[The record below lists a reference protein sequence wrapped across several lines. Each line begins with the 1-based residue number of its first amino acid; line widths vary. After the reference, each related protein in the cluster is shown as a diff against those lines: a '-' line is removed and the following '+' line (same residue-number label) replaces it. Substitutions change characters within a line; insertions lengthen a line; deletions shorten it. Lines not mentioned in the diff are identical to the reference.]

1 MGLFDFFRSEKR
13 DNGNTFLR
21 VNSPLFGSNSGVS
34 VDKNSALSF
43 SAVLACVRVISES
56 IGSMPINTYK
66 IEADGDRILDKAHP
80 VAKLIQRP
88 NKYQTT
94 YNFFSVA
101 LTNLLLEG
109 NCYFYIVRDGAARP
123 IELLYL
129 NPDKVKVIPFE
140 GNLFYEHS
148 DFENPIAQTDILH
161 FMGVGFD
168 GKKGKSVLKMQQD
181 TIGLSLGANVTAAT
195 YFGNSAQVAGVLKTD
210 QTLTTE
216 QIQRLR
222 NSWNQRYQG
231 PYNSN
236 KTAILENGLDFKPI
250 SISANDKQLLQSRQF
265 QVEEIARIFRVP
277 LSLIGHLE
285 KSANYNSIEALST
298 DFVRYTLM
306 PYLVQLEQ
314 EMEIKL
320 FRENEF
326 ESYEIK
332 FDTKGLL
339 RGDSTAR
346 ASYYREMTQIGA
358 LSINEVRQAEKL
370 NKIADGDK
378 HYFPLNFA
386 PIGETNTEENAD
398 S

>member
-1 MGLFDFFRSEKR
+1 
-13 DNGNTFLR
+13 
-21 VNSPLFGSNSGVS
+21 
-34 VDKNSALSF
+34 
-43 SAVLACVRVISES
+43 
-56 IGSMPINTYK
+56 
-66 IEADGDRILDKAHP
+66 
-80 VAKLIQRP
+80 
-88 NKYQTT
+88 
-94 YNFFSVA
+94 
-101 LTNLLLEG
+101 
-109 NCYFYIVRDGAARP
+109 
-123 IELLYL
+123 
-129 NPDKVKVIPFE
+129 
-140 GNLFYEHS
+140 
-148 DFENPIAQTDILH
+148 
-161 FMGVGFD
+161 
-168 GKKGKSVLKMQQD
+168 MQQD

-250 SISANDKQLLQSRQF
+250 TINAQDKQLLQSRQF

-285 KSANYNSIEALST
+285 KAANYNSIEALST

-314 EMEIKL
+314 EMEMKL
-320 FRENEF
+320 FRENEMD
-326 ESYEIK
+326 SYEIK
-332 FDTKGLL
+332 FNTNGLL

-346 ASYYREMTQIGA
+346 ATYYREMTQIGA

-370 NKIADGDK
+370 NKIEDGDK

-386 PIGETNTEENAD
+386 PIGETNTEESND
-398 S
+398 

>member
-1 MGLFDFFRSEKR
+1 MG
-13 DNGNTFLR
+13 
-21 VNSPLFGSNSGVS
+21 
-34 VDKNSALSF
+34 
-43 SAVLACVRVISES
+43 I
-56 IGSMPINTYK
+56 
-66 IEADGDRILDKAHP
+66 
-80 VAKLIQRP
+80 
-88 NKYQTT
+88 
-94 YNFFSVA
+94 
-101 LTNLLLEG
+101 
-109 NCYFYIVRDGAARP
+109 
-123 IELLYL
+123 
-129 NPDKVKVIPFE
+129 
-140 GNLFYEHS
+140 
-148 DFENPIAQTDILH
+148 
-161 FMGVGFD
+161 GFD

-181 TIGLSLGANVTAAT
+181 TIGLSLGANVTAAS

-231 PYNSN
+231 PYSSN

-306 PYLVQLEQ
+306 PYLVMIEQ

-370 NKIADGDK
+370 NKIEDGDK

-386 PIGETNTEENAD
+386 PIGETNTEDNAD
-398 S
+398 SEA

>member
-1 MGLFDFFRSEKR
+1 
-13 DNGNTFLR
+13 
-21 VNSPLFGSNSGVS
+21 
-34 VDKNSALSF
+34 
-43 SAVLACVRVISES
+43 
-56 IGSMPINTYK
+56 
-66 IEADGDRILDKAHP
+66 
-80 VAKLIQRP
+80 
-88 NKYQTT
+88 
-94 YNFFSVA
+94 
-101 LTNLLLEG
+101 
-109 NCYFYIVRDGAARP
+109 
-123 IELLYL
+123 
-129 NPDKVKVIPFE
+129 
-140 GNLFYEHS
+140 
-148 DFENPIAQTDILH
+148 
-161 FMGVGFD
+161 MGVGFD

-250 SISANDKQLLQSRQF
+250 TINAQDKQLLQSRQF

-285 KSANYNSIEALST
+285 KAANYNSIEALST

-314 EMEIKL
+314 EMEMKL
-320 FRENEF
+320 FRENEMD
-326 ESYEIK
+326 SYEIK
-332 FDTKGLL
+332 FNTNGLL

-346 ASYYREMTQIGA
+346 ATYYREMTQIGA

-370 NKIADGDK
+370 NKIEDGDK

-386 PIGETNTEENAD
+386 PIGESNTEESND
-398 S
+398 